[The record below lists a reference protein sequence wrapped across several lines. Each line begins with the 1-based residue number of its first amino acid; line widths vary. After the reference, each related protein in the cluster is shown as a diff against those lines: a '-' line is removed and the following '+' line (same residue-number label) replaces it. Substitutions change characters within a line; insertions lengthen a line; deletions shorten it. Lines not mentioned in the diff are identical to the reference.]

1 MASKLEQGIEILY
14 NMELNNYFMTIA
26 IRELNEDI
34 DQLGKGKVISQ
45 PSRGISYVTM
55 ADTIPIF
62 IVICAIIGAIV
73 GVIVGFNEQDE
84 GLILSIVLA
93 LIDGVVFFTRRSC
106 CWCSNRI
113 YLLSNKKS
121 IDISERQ
128 QKYSRAKRSYEHQIA
143 EEPKRIA
150 KEKKQREILI
160 SQRNALI
167 NRKKEATIKLNK
179 FYQIM
184 HIDKQYRNI
193 VPIGYMYEFMR
204 LGISK
209 KLDGADGLYY
219 LIRQELRADQMQR
232 SLEDISSKLDTII
245 NNQHQLHKELVNLDY
260 KCTTLIREAK
270 KSAELSAKN
279 NQLLQEAVVNTSIS
293 AYNSQRIKQELK
305 YQNFMLKY
313 GK

>member
-1 MASKLEQGIEILY
+1 MSSRLEQGIEILY

-26 IRELNEDI
+26 IQELNENI
-34 DQLGKGKVISQ
+34 NKLGKSKVISQ
-45 PSRGISYVTM
+45 PRRGITDVTM
-55 ADTIPIF
+55 ADTIPMF

-73 GVIVGFNEQDE
+73 GVIAGFNEQDE
-84 GLILSIVLA
+84 GLILSILLA
-93 LIDGVVFFTRRSC
+93 LIDGVVFLLGGAAAGAAIGF
-106 CWCSNRI
+106 I
-113 YLLSNKKS
+113 YYLIKKG

-128 QKYSRAKRSYEHQIA
+128 QKYSYAKNSYEHQLA

-150 KEKKQREILI
+150 REKKQREILI
-160 SQRNALI
+160 NQRNALI
-167 NRKKEATIKLNK
+167 NRKKEATIKLNQ

-184 HIDKQYRNI
+184 RIDKQYRNI

-204 LGISK
+204 LGISQ
-209 KLDGADGLYY
+209 KLEGADGLYY
-219 LIRQELRADQMQR
+219 LVRQELRADQMQHT
-232 SLEDISSKLDTII
+232 LEDISNKLDTII

-260 KCTTLIREAK
+260 KCETLIREAK

-305 YQNFMLKY
+305 YQNFMLTY